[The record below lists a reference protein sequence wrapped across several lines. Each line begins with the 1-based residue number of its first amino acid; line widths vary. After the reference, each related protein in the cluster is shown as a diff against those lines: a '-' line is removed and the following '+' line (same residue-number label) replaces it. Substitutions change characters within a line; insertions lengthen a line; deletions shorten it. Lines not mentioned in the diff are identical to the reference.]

1 MNLSRI
7 LPTCLLGGLIAVTA
21 VAGEADWAKSYQLES
36 QGKLQDALT
45 TLDNLGKD
53 DDDHLQLLRKGWL
66 NYQLG
71 RHDESLKAYTTAAAR
86 YPRSVEAL
94 LGETLPLLATR
105 RWNDAE
111 AQARKALELAPW
123 NYTAALRLMAALE
136 AQKDWKALAKTGVD
150 MAERFPSDATVMVYL
165 ARAQSAL
172 GWKSEA
178 AISWQAVLNRVPGH
192 IEAKKALGR
201 P

>member
-1 MNLSRI
+1 MKLSRI
-7 LPTCLLGGLIAVTA
+7 LPACLLGGLMAVTA

-36 QGKLQDALT
+36 QGKIQDALT
-45 TLDNLGKD
+45 TLDSLGKD
-53 DDDHLQLLRKGWL
+53 DDDHLQWLRKGWL

-105 RWNDAE
+105 RWKEAE
-111 AQARKALELAPW
+111 TQARKALELAPW
-123 NYTAALRLMAALE
+123 NYTAAIRLMAALE
-136 AQKDWKALAKTGVD
+136 AQKDWKALAKVGVD
-150 MAERFPSDATVMVYL
+150 MAERFPSDATILVYL
-165 ARAQSAL
+165 ARAQNAL
-172 GWKSEA
+172 GWKNEA
-178 AISWQAVLNRVPGH
+178 AISWQGVLNRVPGH